1 MIAGIQYW
9 DLKGRESDLK
19 NKALWADLVVTF

>member
-9 DLKGRESDLK
+9 DLKGRETSVK
-19 NKALWADLVVTF
+19 NKMTWADLVVTF